1 MIVLAALCGVLVG
14 GGVWLAV
21 VSWRPAPVSARRS
34 RSRSRFGAADR
45 QRAAAAAGLAALVL
59 VVTRWP
65 VAAISAGVA
74 GWVVAGL
81 PRRAVR
87 ERTEARTEA
96 IALWTEML
104 RDAMGT
110 ARGVEGVLVATA
122 GAAPLAIRVEVQRMA
137 QRLGYEPLGDVL
149 DELAADLDHP
159 LGDLVVTALRLT
171 STAGGRRV
179 REVLADLAAAAYAEA
194 DSHRRIA
201 VARER
206 PRAALKYTAIVIAGF
221 VGVLMVFSRDYLEPY
236 GSALGQVVLA
246 AVGFYW
252 AAGFW
257 WMHRMGRVA
266 PVERFLARR
275 DGIALREPEASWDG
289 AR

>member
-1 MIVLAALCGVLVG
+1 MLAGLCGALFG
-14 GGVWLAV
+14 AGLWLAV
-21 VSWRPAPVSARRS
+21 VSWRPAPVPSGRGLKRVWVG
-34 RSRSRFGAADR
+34 RLDR
-45 QRAAAAAGLAALVL
+45 QRAAGAAGLGLLVL

-65 VAAISAGVA
+65 VAAIGAGIV

-87 ERTEARTEA
+87 ERAEARTEA

-122 GAAPLAIRVEVQRMA
+122 GAAPLAIRPEVQRMA
-137 QRLGYEPLGDVL
+137 QRLGYEPLGDAL
-149 DELAADLDHP
+149 DDLAADLDHP

-194 DSHRRIA
+194 DSHRRIT

-206 PRAALKYTAIVIAGF
+206 PRAALKYTAIIIAGF
-221 VGVLMVFSRDYLEPY
+221 VALLMVFSRDYLAPY

-266 PVERFLARR
+266 PVERFLATR
-275 DGIALREPEASWDG
+275 GFPTNEPIASRGG
-289 AR
+289 AA